1 MERAIVILRGA
12 VMRRKL
18 QTAADRITAI
28 FLALVVLFVVLYFVD
43 TERKTVWIP
52 FDGWSKKETK

>member
-1 MERAIVILRGA
+1 
-12 VMRRKL
+12 MRRKL
-18 QTAADRITAI
+18 ELVAADRITAI
-28 FLALVVLFVVLYFVD
+28 FLALVALFVVLYFVD

>member
-1 MERAIVILRGA
+1 
-12 VMRRKL
+12 MRRKP

-28 FLALVVLFVVLYFVD
+28 FLALVALFVVLYFVD

>member
-12 VMRRKL
+12 VMRRKP

-28 FLALVVLFVVLYFVD
+28 FLALVALFVVLYFVD